1 MRRVPSCVEYRA
13 RVPVSRLGL
22 LRCVSVGSELEF
34 ELASQSQSQSKSAFQ
49 SACASRAFRESSALR
64 QSRALPRTALA
75 PALLGL
81 RRAAEARKS
90 RRIARRFAALGGVD
104 RTEAF
109 GQHEGAREA
118 LFE

>member
-1 MRRVPSCVEYRA
+1 MRRVQSGVESWLAVA
-13 RVPVSRLGL
+13 RVGQ

-34 ELASQSQSQSKSAFQ
+34 QLASSSGFAFESAF
-49 SACASRAFRESSALR
+49 ALR
-64 QSRALPRTALA
+64 QSRQWRELPRTALA

-104 RTEAF
+104 RAKAF
-109 GQHEGAREA
+109 GQDEGADWA

>member
-1 MRRVPSCVEYRA
+1 MRRVPSGVESWVRVAPAGRLHCV
-13 RVPVSRLGL
+13 G
-22 LRCVSVGSELEF
+22 VGSELEL
-34 ELASQSQSQSKSAFQ
+34 ELQLASRSGSAFE
-49 SACASRAFRESSALR
+49 SAYALR
-64 QSRALPRTALA
+64 QSRELCRSRELPRTALA

-104 RTEAF
+104 RAKAF
-109 GQHEGAREA
+109 GQKERADWA